1 MQAVNGGGG
10 GQDTIRGV
18 LPPGAEE
25 NALSGA
31 GESGHRKHRG
41 KALGTLYLPA
51 FSFQGG
57 ISPGEEGD
65 SAPM

>member
-51 FSFQGG
+51 F
-57 ISPGEEGD
+57 
-65 SAPM
+65 